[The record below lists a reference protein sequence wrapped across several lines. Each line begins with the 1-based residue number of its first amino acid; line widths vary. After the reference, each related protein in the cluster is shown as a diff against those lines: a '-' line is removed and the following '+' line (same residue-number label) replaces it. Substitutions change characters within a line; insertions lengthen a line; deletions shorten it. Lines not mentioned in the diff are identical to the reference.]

1 MELVE
6 RVARALC
13 GASQETW
20 RSGRYNIGAGGILDM
35 DQLNNHWLHKAQAAI
50 AAILHDH
57 VIVPKEPSEAMLDRF
72 VSRALNVSV
81 HGDGGWTKY
90 GREQYRAMIEAAPN
104 PLPH

>member
-1 MELVE
+1 MLVE
-6 RVARALC
+6 RVARAIWEAQPDADECVL
-13 GASQETW
+13 
-20 RSGRYNIGAGGILDM
+20 LDVE
-35 DQLNNHWLHKAQAAI
+35 DGKGLAQAAI
-50 AAILHDH
+50 SAILHDH